1 MTSQVQMQLPWRRLH
16 LTTVPDIPAHYSVAT
31 VERMVALAQAQQV
44 VTFVCSRDD
53 TGGRHEHR

>member
-1 MTSQVQMQLPWRRLH
+1 MRMTSQAQIQSLLRRLH
-16 LTTVPDIPAHYSVAT
+16 LSTVPDIPAHSSVAT

-53 TGGRHEHR
+53 T

>member
-1 MTSQVQMQLPWRRLH
+1 MRMTSQAQIQSLLRRLH
-16 LTTVPDIPAHYSVAT
+16 LSTVPDIPAHSSVAT

-53 TGGRHEHR
+53 TEG

>member
-1 MTSQVQMQLPWRRLH
+1 MQLPWRRLH